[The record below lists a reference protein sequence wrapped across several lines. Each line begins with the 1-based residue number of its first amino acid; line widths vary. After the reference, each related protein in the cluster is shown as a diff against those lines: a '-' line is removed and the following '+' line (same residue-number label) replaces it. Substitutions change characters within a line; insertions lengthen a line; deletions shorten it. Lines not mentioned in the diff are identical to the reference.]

1 MSVRQRLGLVAAL
14 VLRALLFAAIVAVL
28 TASPDDARF
37 AGKGI
42 APRTVVIFLASLL
55 VPAAWLIRGPREPYP
70 CWIDALWVSVF
81 VVDLGGNVL
90 DLYNRYQYF
99 DLVPHGH
106 GTGAATVVA
115 AWLWRLPLLSAL
127 GVATAG
133 HVLLEAQEYYSD
145 VLFGLQNVRGT
156 WDVVNDLV
164 VGIVGSLLY
173 GTVYRRL
180 RTRRPGED

>member
-1 MSVRQRLGLVAAL
+1 MRDRLGIVAML
-14 VLRALLFAAIVAVL
+14 VLRALLLATIVAVL
-28 TASPDDARF
+28 AAPADDPRF

-42 APRTVVIFLASLL
+42 APRTAVIFVGSLL
-55 VPAAWLIRGPREPYP
+55 VPAAWLVRGRREPYP
-70 CWIDALWVSVF
+70 GWVDALWVSVF

-90 DLYNRYQYF
+90 DLYNTYTHF

-127 GVATAG
+127 GVATVG

-145 VLFGLQNVRGT
+145 VFFGLRNVRGI
-156 WDVVNDLV
+156 WDVVNDLLI
-164 VGIVGSLLY
+164 GITGSFLY
-173 GTVYRRL
+173 GGVYSRL
-180 RTRRPGED
+180 GSKRRPA

>member
-1 MSVRQRLGLVAAL
+1 MRDRLGIVAML
-14 VLRALLFAAIVAVL
+14 VLRALLLAAIVAVL
-28 TASPDDARF
+28 AAPADDPRF
-37 AGKGI
+37 EGKGI
-42 APRTVVIFLASLL
+42 APRTAVVFVASLL
-55 VPAAWLIRGPREPYP
+55 VPAAWLVRGRREPYP
-70 CWIDALWVSVF
+70 GWIDALWVSVF

-90 DLYNRYQYF
+90 DLYNRFAYF

-145 VLFGLQNVRGT
+145 VFLGLRNVRGI
-156 WDVVNDLV
+156 WDVVNDLLI
-164 VGIVGSLLY
+164 GLVGSLVY
-173 GTVYRRL
+173 GAIYARARERR
-180 RTRRPGED
+180 TGAD